1 MYLVELRKEIAYAFW
16 ISHWVGTGL
25 TFVCR
30 KWLLIIP
37 VQWTRLSALFYVSMA
52 CLVTFRIGRI
62 HMGSKGNVS
71 FNRSCCHM
79 RLLGIL
85 WPSVKLTGWLVVQC
99 PAWIYIKCKWALPNV
114 KWFVDPFEKKTACDC
129 ECIQRICNN
138 SGRGKALQRGINST
152 LSFPKHGKQCS
163 FSADMRP
170 LVRVFQLH
178 FDVQFLRSHWGST
191 NRSDPLHTPPDLR
204 GWCWSAT

>member
-1 MYLVELRKEIAYAFW
+1 MQSWILWFVWSILGMYLVELRKEIAYAFW

-62 HMGSKGNVS
+62 HMGNKGNVS

-114 KWFVDPFEKKTACDC
+114 KWFVDPFEKNCLWLRMYPKD
-129 ECIQRICNN
+129 
-138 SGRGKALQRGINST
+138 LQQFWEREST
-152 LSFPKHGKQCS
+152 TTWYQQHPILSETWQ
-163 FSADMRP
+163 AM
-170 LVRVFQLH
+170 
-178 FDVQFLRSHWGST
+178 
-191 NRSDPLHTPPDLR
+191 
-204 GWCWSAT
+204 